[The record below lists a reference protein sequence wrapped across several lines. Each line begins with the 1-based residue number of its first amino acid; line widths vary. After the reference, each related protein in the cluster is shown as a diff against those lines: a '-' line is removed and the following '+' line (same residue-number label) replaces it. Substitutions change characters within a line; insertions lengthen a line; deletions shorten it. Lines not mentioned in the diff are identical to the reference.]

1 MDCMRPG
8 RFTPIQSSSTT
19 PERPPAIT
27 HCRPS
32 PRLAERESR
41 LPVSPPTSVE
51 RRGRRREQRTSVRIC
66 MGGPLQFH
74 PRLRPDH
81 QAAVLL
87 LPVPAPVRPRS
98 HAASPRLSR
107 GLHAMP
113 SLPHSP
119 HPPFPPTPP
128 PPSSPPARPHTTPP

>member
-8 RFTPIQSSSTT
+8 RFTPIPSSSTT

-27 HCRPS
+27 NCRPS

-66 MGGPLQFH
+66 MEDKYNAGANKYRRCCWCQRPCDTKLFH
-74 PRLRPDH
+74 NHIKVLRPPRLWKRCGGGIRNTCHLGVQRVSFQSD
-81 QAAVLL
+81 LL
-87 LPVPAPVRPRS
+87 VACHL
-98 HAASPRLSR
+98 
-107 GLHAMP
+107 
-113 SLPHSP
+113 
-119 HPPFPPTPP
+119 
-128 PPSSPPARPHTTPP
+128 